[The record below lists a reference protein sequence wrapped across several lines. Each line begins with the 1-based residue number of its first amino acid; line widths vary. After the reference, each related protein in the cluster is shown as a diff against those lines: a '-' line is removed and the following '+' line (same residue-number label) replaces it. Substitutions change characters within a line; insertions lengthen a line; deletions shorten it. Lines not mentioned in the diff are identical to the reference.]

1 MYENLVKKKIKGRK
15 NDIFF
20 IFFTSSKG
28 NIKIL
33 DLKGNLTLKE
43 YIKKNSKDFNNNDK
57 RT

>member
-1 MYENLVKKKIKGRK
+1 MKNNIIEIKVKVENKTYRLSPE
-15 NDIFF
+15 NY
-20 IFFTSSKG
+20 
-28 NIKIL
+28 NKIL